1 MKTILNSKRNFLYLF
16 LILGLAFFIVGSI
29 VDLQISQGMFSKNNI
44 ACLIFASIGA
54 LPAYGGLA
62 FLCGALV
69 AYAFKFGKETWR
81 KVLAII
87 IALIGLAAGIYFQGK
102 DFGAPD
108 ALGALNATLT
118 KLSILFGVI
127 LVLPFTIP
135 GFLLCKKN
143 SEKKVFPVI
152 IVAIAII
159 VIPCLLSFFIKLV
172 DHRPRFRF
180 LVEQDDMSLFRN
192 WWQSLSNYM
201 EYTKAGVAKDEFASF
216 PSMHTSCSFMI
227 VVLAYYLPNFVPSL
241 RGKEKI
247 MATISVIFPIGIAFT
262 RVIVGAHFVSDTAF
276 SFTIAAIFMVVGDII
291 LNKINMKKESNK
303 IPSTN

>member
-29 VDLQISQGMFSKNNI
+29 VDLQISQGMFSKDNV

-69 AYAFKFGKETWR
+69 AYAFKFSEEKW
-81 KVLAII
+81 KKILAIV
-87 IALIGLAAGIYFQGK
+87 IALIGVAVGVYFQGR
-102 DFGAPD
+102 DFTAYD
-108 ALGALNATLT
+108 ALGVFNKDLA
-118 KLSILFGVI
+118 KFSIFFGVI

-135 GFLLCKKN
+135 GFFLTKKN

-180 LVEQDDMSLFRN
+180 IYDQGDMSLFRN
-192 WWQSLSNYM
+192 WWQSLSNYKD
-201 EYTKAGVAKDEFASF
+201 YIGGNVTSDEFASF

-227 VVLAYYLPNFVPSL
+227 VGLTYYLPNFVPSL
-241 RGKEKI
+241 KGKEKI

-262 RVIVGAHFVSDTAF
+262 RVIVGAHYVSDTAF
-276 SFTIAAIFMVVGDII
+276 SFTIAVIFMIVGDII
-291 LNKINMKKESNK
+291 LNKINMKKESSK
-303 IPSTN
+303 IPSIN